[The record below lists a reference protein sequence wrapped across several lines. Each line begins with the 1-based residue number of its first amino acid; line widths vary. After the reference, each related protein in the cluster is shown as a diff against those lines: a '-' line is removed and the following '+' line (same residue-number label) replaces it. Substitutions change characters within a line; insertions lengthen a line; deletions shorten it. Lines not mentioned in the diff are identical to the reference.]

1 MADPVSLAVEATPAA
16 AAPITGLIEE
26 AGAAAAAHFEQLPD
40 GEEGTALVTLTA
52 ATPYGSVPI
61 GMWSFLRAA
70 DGTVKLAGAPEAG
83 ADG

>member
-1 MADPVSLAVEATPAA
+1 MADPASLTLAASPAA

-26 AGAAAAAHFEQLPD
+26 AGAAAAAHFAQLPD
-40 GEEGTALVTLTA
+40 GDEGTALVTLTA
-52 ATPYGSVPI
+52 DTPYGRIPI

-70 DGTVKLAGAPEAG
+70 DGSVSLAGALEED